1 MDKSGST
8 IKITGIIMAVLGGS
22 LLLLA
27 ILTGGKFN
35 AALPLTFFLLSGM
48 FFIGAFSFTDKWNFT
63 SLLIVPAALFCTFGL
78 IFLLNLLTGDWS
90 AWAYAWLL
98 LLAAIGIGLLAA
110 GKLHEWGKVVNLVG
124 WCLALGG
131 LTFFGIFGVIAGGL
145 VIQIIVPILLVA
157 AGLSLRWLGIGD
169 LINGKG
175 RFASAGAINDHFTSA
190 DSANSPLTNAQL
202 VDVPTG
208 REIEV
213 MRLIENGLTNQQ
225 IAEALS
231 VSSSTVK
238 THINNLYAKL
248 GVKTR
253 AQAIKRAHE
262 FGLL

>member
-8 IKITGIIMAVLGGS
+8 IKITGIIMATVGAT

-35 AALPLTFFLLSGM
+35 AALPLTFFLLSGV
-48 FFIGAFSFTDKWNFT
+48 FFIGTFSFADKWKFA
-63 SLLIVPAALFCTFGL
+63 SLLIVPAALFCAFGL

-110 GKLHEWGKVVNLVG
+110 GKLKEWGKVVNLIG

-131 LTFFGIFGVIAGGL
+131 LTFFGIFGVITGGL
-145 VIQIIVPILLVA
+145 VIQIIVPILLVV
-157 AGLSLRWLGIGD
+157 AGLSLRWLGLGD
-169 LINGKG
+169 LLSGIG
-175 RFASAGAINDHFTSA
+175 RSAAPETMDGDSATVSASASIVVY
-190 DSANSPLTNAQL
+190 PLVEAL
-202 VDVPTG
+202 TG

-213 MRLIENGLTNQQ
+213 IRLIENGLTNQQ

-238 THINNLYAKL
+238 THINNLYAKM

-253 AQAIKRAHE
+253 THAIKRAHE
-262 FGLL
+262 LGLL